1 MSVQKWRALLVWED
15 KSGRWSSERTLTSQ
29 EWAVWHVLCEIW
41 ALQWLL
47 PESEVV
53 EESEDE
59 QAEEQMLAA
68 GALLL
73 AQPNEPWTG
82 PQLALTPYQQHLLVQ
97 LRLLAELVTPEPPAS
112 AVKTTAQHAAPD
124 SRTTPQ
130 PGVSTPPASNL
141 DCAGLAAPPS
151 LFDALLT
158 LAAGVVQVLIGFHVV
173 GALAAMAHGAFK
185 VAAPDSPLTEI
196 AGVVRKALT
205 PHLTVIQESIK
216 MMAPLPDN
224 ERSGLRDT
232 FCLATHQ
239 ITGGDVGALKHQLF
253 PPRDTG
259 PSANPSVQ
267 KSCIDA
273 ELSPRSSGQ
282 HAGPRTSAEAGTDS
296 DPVPVPVHEVS
307 PRGRRVVHE
316 QRSEPRPLTDPQAS
330 TPQAAPDSGASL
342 PSGPGTVQS
351 R

>member
-1 MSVQKWRALLVWED
+1 MSVQNWRALLVWED
-15 KSGRWSSERTLTSQ
+15 KGRRWSSERTLTSQ

-41 ALQWLL
+41 ALQRLL
-47 PESEVV
+47 PDSEIV
-53 EESEDE
+53 EENEDE
-59 QAEEQMLAA
+59 QAGEQMLAA
-68 GALLL
+68 AALLL
-73 AQPNEPWTG
+73 EQPHEPWTG
-82 PQLALTPYQQHLLVQ
+82 PQLKLTPYQRHLLVQ

-112 AVKTTAQHAAPD
+112 AVKTTEQHAAPD

-151 LFDALLT
+151 LLDALLT

-173 GALAAMAHGAFK
+173 GAIAAMAHGAFK
-185 VAAPDSPLTEI
+185 AAAPHSPLTEI

-205 PHLTVIQESIK
+205 PHLTVIQESIR

-239 ITGGDVGALKHQLF
+239 ITGGDVEALKHQLF

-259 PSANPSVQ
+259 PSVTPLVQ
-267 KSCIDA
+267 KSWIDA
-273 ELSPRSSGQ
+273 ELSPRPRGQ
-282 HAGPRTSAEAGTDS
+282 HAGPRTPVEE
-296 DPVPVPVHEVS
+296 DPVPVPVVS
-307 PRGRRVVHE
+307 PRGRRV
-316 QRSEPRPLTDPQAS
+316 QRSEPRPLTDSQAS